1 MLELNKF
8 ESEVVSSLECCPND
22 AVLLAAVS
30 GGADSM
36 ALLSSLDAARQN
48 GKIKN
53 LFCMHIEHGLR
64 RAQESLGDAE
74 HVRLF
79 CEDNKIKCIVKNI
92 APGKIVSFAKR
103 KGIGIEA
110 AARSFRHR
118 ALSKEAKILQQQH
131 GGEVFILLAHTKDD
145 LLETALMRVL
155 RGVGPAGLA
164 AMPKR
169 RERLLRPILNMSR
182 ADVIEYLESKHIA
195 WREDSTNCD
204 TQFLRNRIRC
214 QLVPFLN
221 DSFPSWKKGIAAMA
235 QTQSLVA
242 DFIKKEA
249 GERIKWDITKTSH
262 RGAEA
267 QRMIEFISTDAQNFF
282 IQPLIIR
289 EEAIFCGINILSSV
303 HILRVSVS
311 LCESSST
318 IKRKVVRH
326 FCEGKTNAA
335 DLGSVRVKREGGKI
349 VLERRRRE
357 FFESG
362 ISRLIIEPRLDNL

>member
-1 MLELNKF
+1 
-8 ESEVVSSLECCPND
+8 
-22 AVLLAAVS
+22 
-30 GGADSM
+30 
-36 ALLSSLDAARQN
+36 
-48 GKIKN
+48 
-53 LFCMHIEHGLR
+53 MHIEHGLR
-64 RAQESLGDAE
+64 PAEESQGDAE
-74 HVRLF
+74 HVRFF
-79 CEDNKIKCIVKNI
+79 CEANKIECIVKNI
-92 APGKIVSFAKR
+92 APGKIASFAKR

-118 ALSKEAKILQQQH
+118 ALSKEAKILQKH

-169 RERLLRPILNMSR
+169 RGKLLRPILNMSR

-204 TQFLRNRIRC
+204 TQFLRNRIRR
-214 QLVPFLN
+214 QLIPLLN
-221 DSFPSWKKGIAAMA
+221 ESFPSWKKGVAEMA
-235 QTQSLVA
+235 QTQSLA
-242 DFIKKEA
+242 AEFIKKEA
-249 GERIKWDITKTSH
+249 EERINWDKKIFTTNHTNKH
-262 RGAEA
+262 ERRGKG
-267 QRMIEFISTDAQNFF
+267 FF
-282 IQPLIIR
+282 IYTDEAIFFKQPQIIR
-289 EEAIFCGINILSSV
+289 EESIFQAINLFSLSSSAFFASSASW
-303 HILRVSVS
+303 RES
-311 LCESSST
+311 LLSNKS